1 MEEIKKC
8 LLCNLAEP
16 EYVCNPESIFIC
28 MNCWDYDTKIKYKEM
43 LKNLIYEN
51 LKEDRKDYFLI
62 YNNKE
67 NT

>member
-16 EYVCNPESIFIC
+16 EYVCNKESIFIC
-28 MNCWDYDTKIKYKEM
+28 SNCWDYDTKSDKEI
-43 LKNLIYEN
+43 LKKIIYDN